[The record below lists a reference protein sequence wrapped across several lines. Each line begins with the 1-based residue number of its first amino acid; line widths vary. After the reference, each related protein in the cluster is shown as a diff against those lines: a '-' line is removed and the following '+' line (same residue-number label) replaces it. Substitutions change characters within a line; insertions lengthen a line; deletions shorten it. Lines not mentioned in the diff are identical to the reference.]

1 MEIKN
6 VYFKNKLYN
15 YLLFILVNLGN
26 NIRINV
32 IEKLLIYEK
41 MIFINEN
48 DFM

>member
-15 YLLFILVNLGN
+15 CLLFILVNLGN